1 MDIGR
6 LQTLVNRAHTIVR
19 TMQTD
24 NASTPAYLGGGVS
37 GHATLSCWSAMARQR
52 QSSTVRSNRVTKN
65 TELELLCSRSC
76 VRWMRRGGIS

>member
-19 TMQTD
+19 TLQTD
-24 NASTPAYLGGGVS
+24 NACTPAYLGGGVS

-52 QSSTVRSNRVTKN
+52 QSSTVRSNRVPKN